1 MQLVEILQLVS
12 YIAVTISA
20 LTAIIAAIFISRQ
33 VANLRRN
40 REVDTLMR
48 IIALSDS
55 ERTAQAKEWMMY
67 DLKPGITLQ
76 DVKANKETMA
86 KFSQLVHLFETAG
99 VLVHRGYVPQ
109 DLVFDKYGLLIAGAW
124 DKLRPL
130 IVTLRANKQ
139 SEEFAENFELLVKEY
154 DAWAREVP
162 LKVAKGERVRLKE
175 ARSFL
180 DHHRN
185 EQL

>member
-1 MQLVEILQLVS
+1 MHLVDILQIVS
-12 YIAVTISA
+12 YIAVTVSA

-40 REVDTLMR
+40 REVDTLMK

-55 ERTAQAKEWMMY
+55 ETTGQAKQWMMY
-67 DLKPGITLQ
+67 ELNPRVTFQ
-76 DVKANKETMA
+76 QVKADKETMA
-86 KFSQLVHLFETAG
+86 KFSQLVHLFETMG
-99 VLVHRGYVPQ
+99 VLVNRGYVPE

-124 DKLRPL
+124 GKLRAL
-130 IVTLRANKQ
+130 ILALRVHAQ
-139 SEEFAENFELLVKEY
+139 TEEFAENFELLVKEY
-154 DAWAREVP
+154 DAWAHRVS
-162 LKVAKGERVRLKE
+162 LKVANGERVRVKE

-180 DHHRN
+180 DHRK